1 MFALVLFAYHE
12 TSLAR
17 DNLHHFVTRGLLPPT
32 QGEHVFVLNGPHSR
46 EAGAFAAGNV
56 AVVERANDCFDFGAW
71 GVGLDEAVGA
81 FGPRERYTHFFFLNA
96 SVRGPYLPLFE
107 ARPWW
112 VVFVDQLGGPG
123 NVGLVGT
130 SLNCWASLGETHLQ
144 SMFWATHAEGLDRVV
159 LPSGVLG
166 CKADHD
172 AAVFGGEIPLSRAF
186 LLAVDG
192 TGEAARRGWRAGEAA
207 RRGWRAPSD
216 GAPTGDSGQAGPAQA
231 RRRSAEHHAGRPH
244 SVSVARKRLVC
255 FGSHGLSEHSRSA
268 LSQQNLYNPPPA
280 SGLLRH

>member
-32 QGEHVFVLNGPHSR
+32 QGEHVFVLNGPHSL

-112 VVFVDQLGGPG
+112 AVFGDQLGGPHD
-123 NVGLVGT
+123 VGLVGT

-186 LLAVDG
+186 LDAGYALRTQLAAFRGLAPAPGVV
-192 TGEAARRGWRAGEAA
+192 TPAAARGEGAEGAALYAACLGLLERNAHGGDVQYPGEYGGADVHPLEVVFAKTGRG
-207 RRGWRAPSD
+207 
-216 GAPTGDSGQAGPAQA
+216 
-231 RRRSAEHHAGRPH
+231 
-244 SVSVARKRLVC
+244 VARATLDAYARWD
-255 FGSHGLSEHSRSA
+255 A
-268 LSQQNLYNPPPA
+268 
-280 SGLLRH
+280 